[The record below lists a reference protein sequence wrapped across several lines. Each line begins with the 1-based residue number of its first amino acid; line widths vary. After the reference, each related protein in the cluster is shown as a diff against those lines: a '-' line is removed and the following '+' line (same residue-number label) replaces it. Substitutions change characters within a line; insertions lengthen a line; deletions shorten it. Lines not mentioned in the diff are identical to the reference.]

1 MNLAKKIILNTAVH
15 TLGKFGASFIGIF
28 IVAILTRYLGVTG
41 YGAYTTIFTYLFF
54 FAILSDLG
62 LYVVTVNELGR
73 SEFGEEKFFN
83 NIFSL
88 RFFSALLLMIV
99 ASALAWFFPY
109 SFLIKLGILIAALSV
124 FLNLLD
130 QVVVAFFQNKIE
142 MTRVAVAEITGK
154 IITLGLTV
162 LMVYLNQGLL
172 WVLAS
177 VILGFSVNLGVNLV
191 YLRKFIKL
199 KFDFDFEIW
208 RRILVKAWPVAV
220 TGIFSLIY
228 FKADTLFLSLLPL
241 NEAYAFSNEEAV
253 GIYGAPYKI
262 LEVLIAWPAIFMGL
276 ISPLLARAWAE
287 KNIFDFGRIW
297 QKAFD
302 VLSIIIWPMIIGTL
316 VLAKPLMIFIAGE
329 DFARSGTV
337 LQILIFAVGM
347 IFLTHLTTYAI
358 IAIGRQKNMIKFYV
372 IAAILAVLGYVI
384 FIPIYAYFAA
394 AVITLAVEGFML
406 AATLYLLKKS
416 IGIRI
421 NTIIFG
427 KAMLAAVLMG
437 YLLLFLLGIN
447 VILLVIIGALVYLGI
462 LWLTG
467 GINKNILKELKNK

>member
-1 MNLAKKIILNTAVH
+1 
-15 TLGKFGASFIGIF
+15 
-28 IVAILTRYLGVTG
+28 
-41 YGAYTTIFTYLFF
+41 
-54 FAILSDLG
+54 
-62 LYVVTVNELGR
+62 
-73 SEFGEEKFFN
+73 
-83 NIFSL
+83 
-88 RFFSALLLMIV
+88 
-99 ASALAWFFPY
+99 
-109 SFLIKLGILIAALSV
+109 
-124 FLNLLD
+124 
-130 QVVVAFFQNKIE
+130 
-142 MTRVAVAEITGK
+142 
-154 IITLGLTV
+154 
-162 LMVYLNQGLL
+162 
-172 WVLAS
+172 
-177 VILGFSVNLGVNLV
+177 
-191 YLRKFIKL
+191 
-199 KFDFDFEIW
+199 
-208 RRILVKAWPVAV
+208 
-220 TGIFSLIY
+220 
-228 FKADTLFLSLLPL
+228 
-241 NEAYAFSNEEAV
+241 
-253 GIYGAPYKI
+253 IYGAPYKI

-427 KAMLAAVLMG
+427 KAMLAAVIMG